1 MKRRTFLA
9 AVPAAATVSLT
20 RSQTKAESPASAWT
34 IHVGGAGYPDLATA
48 IAAVPALRAAAP
60 PNTSV
65 MIVLPP
71 GVSRIRKAAVITAAH
86 NGAEGAPLII
96 CGAGA
101 GLTRLVGAIPLR
113 TRRAT
118 LMDTGGRPFP
128 AGGLAVDLDMLNDRP
143 NLVPRGAYVKAPP
156 AVLQLFQGG
165 GRLTPSQWPSTGF
178 VNAAAAGPSERLVIS
193 VPQSRAAVWRYEPA
207 LWANGY
213 WKADWAHELTPVSA
227 ISPDGQSIQ
236 IEGLHGP
243 EPTRSQVRFCIKN
256 ALSELKEPGTFA
268 ADPGRKV
275 AVYLPNQN
283 GGSLEVAISPSAI
296 QIENARNVTIRDIS
310 FDRTLGAAAVV
321 TNSKNIRFENCAFR
335 QTGGNGVTVVGG
347 RNVHFWRC
355 VISETAETGIVLS
368 GGDRKTLESA
378 GHLFADGIIANF
390 GLESPTYHPAAW
402 LMGVGQQ
409 VVGSLLTGGAHNAV
423 MLSGN
428 DHQVVGNE
436 ISHVLR
442 ETDDA
447 GAIYMGAD
455 WTERGM
461 LIARNYIHGLGGPEP
476 SKFLCGIYLDDQAS
490 GAKVVGNVIVGG
502 DFGIVIGGGRDNELT
517 ANLLSNPT
525 QGGISFDTRGLGWA
539 RSANQVLAK
548 KLSGVPFQDAPW
560 RSRYPSLANLSP
572 PTQGQPDGNAIT
584 SNITSSN
591 VPLVLANPPEAM
603 SRLSFHDNRSALSFP
618 SGRRALASYIRAL
631 HSTDLQSLANRAGA
645 LASLQP
651 RLSLPDVEM

>member
-9 AVPAAATVSLT
+9 AVPAAVTFSFA
-20 RSQTKAESPASAWT
+20 RSQAKAVAPASAWT
-34 IHVGGAGYPDLATA
+34 IHVGSADYPDFVTA

-65 MIVLPP
+65 TIVLPP
-71 GVSRIRKAAVITAAH
+71 GVSRIRKVALITAAH
-86 NGAEGAPLII
+86 SGTEGAPLII
-96 CGAGA
+96 RGAGA
-101 GLTRLVGAIPLR
+101 GLTRLVGAVPLR
-113 TRRAT
+113 SRKAT
-118 LMDTGGRPFP
+118 SRDTGGRPLP
-128 AGGLAVDLDMLNDRP
+128 PGSLAVDLDMLNDAP

-156 AVLQLFQGG
+156 AVLQLFQGE
-165 GRLTPSQWPSTGF
+165 GRLTPSRWPSTGF
-178 VNAAAAGPSERLVIS
+178 VTAAAAGSSERLAVS
-193 VPQSRAAVWRYEPA
+193 VPESRAARWRNEPA

-213 WKADWAHELTPVSA
+213 WKADWAQELTPVSA
-227 ISPDGQSIQ
+227 LAPDGESFR

-243 EPTRSQVRFCIKN
+243 ERTRSQVRYCINN
-256 ALSELKEPGTFA
+256 ALSELREPGTFA

-275 AVYLPNQN
+275 AVYLPAQN
-283 GGSLEVAISPSAI
+283 GGSLEIAVSPGAI
-296 QIENARNVTIRDIS
+296 QIDSASNLIIKDIS

-321 TNSKNIRFENCAFR
+321 TNSKNISFENCAFR
-335 QTGGNGVTVVGG
+335 QTGGNGVTVMGG
-347 RNVHFWRC
+347 RNVQFLRC

-368 GGDRKTLESA
+368 GGDRKALKSA
-378 GHLFADGIIANF
+378 GHVFADGIVANF

-402 LMGVGQQ
+402 LMGVGQR

-447 GAIYMGAD
+447 GAIYLGAD
-455 WTERGM
+455 WSERGI

-476 SKFLCGIYLDDQAS
+476 RKFLCGIYLDDQAS
-490 GAKVVGNVIVGG
+490 GAKVVGNVVVGG

-517 ANLLSNPT
+517 ANLLSNPK
-525 QGGISFDTRGLGWA
+525 QGGISFDTRGLDWA
-539 RSANQVLAK
+539 RSANPVLAG
-548 KLSGVPFQDAPW
+548 KLTAVPVQDASW

-572 PTQGQPDGNAIT
+572 LDQGKPDGNAIT
-584 SNITSSN
+584 SNIASTN
-591 VPLVLANPPEAM
+591 GPLVVAKPPEAM
-603 SRLSFHDNRSALSFP
+603 SRLSLRDNRSARSVP
-618 SGRRALASYIRAL
+618 SDRGALASYIRAL
-631 HSTDLQSLANRAGA
+631 HSTDLPSLADRASA

-651 RLSLPDVEM
+651 LLRLPHA